1 MEITTFF
8 ISLGIFMA
16 AVIVHEVA
24 HGYIAFLHGDFT
36 AFDEGRLTIN
46 PLVHLDLVGSIIL
59 PLTLILIG
67 APVIL
72 GWAKPVPVN
81 INNLRHPKRD
91 IIYVAL
97 AGPLVNILMAI
108 IFAVFLRLNIFDWHS
123 FLGNLCFNGLIIN
136 LILAVFNMI
145 PIPPLDG
152 SKIISGLFS
161 WKYMFRYSKLEPY
174 GIILLFILLYF
185 GLLTKVIWPLVVRL
199 SSILVGG
206 EIIGK

>member
-199 SSILVGG
+199 ASILVGG
-206 EIIGK
+206 K

>member
-108 IFAVFLRLNIFDWHS
+108 IF
-123 FLGNLCFNGLIIN
+123 
-136 LILAVFNMI
+136 
-145 PIPPLDG
+145 
-152 SKIISGLFS
+152 
-161 WKYMFRYSKLEPY
+161 
-174 GIILLFILLYF
+174 
-185 GLLTKVIWPLVVRL
+185 
-199 SSILVGG
+199 
-206 EIIGK
+206 

>member
-152 SKIISGLFS
+152 SKIISGLLS

-199 SSILVGG
+199 ASILVGG
-206 EIIGK
+206 K